1 MYTNNTR
8 RNPDE
13 STQPQQRV
21 TQNARDNQKDVCRVT
36 CGKTRTFQNYRN
48 RTCYTGR
55 SRGAFY
61 SHYDDIFS
69 VAEDYENELFER
81 FFDNATLLN
90 LGNVDEFIDTLF
102 RYLRENDNNY
112 KLLCR
117 SNESLFSAKKL
128 CNIAC
133 AKLLELCNDNPRCV
147 DKQYLEIEINVFVS
161 GLTFE
166 YIRYCRGSSTATL
179 DELHDYT
186 KQWAK
191 GFTARRSSKY

>member
-1 MYTNNTR
+1 MKARNLNNASRRTR
-8 RNPDE
+8 ATIKKTFAELLAEKRE
-13 STQPQQRV
+13 LSKITV
-21 TQNARDNQKDVCRVT
+21 TELVT
-36 CGKTRTFQNYRN
+36 RAGL
-48 RTCYTGR
+48 

-69 VAEDYENELFER
+69 VAED
-81 FFDNATLLN
+81 
-90 LGNVDEFIDTLF
+90 DEFIDTLF

-191 GFTARRSSKY
+191 GFTARRTSKY

>member
-1 MYTNNTR
+1 MKARNLNNASRRTR
-8 RNPDE
+8 ATIKKTFAELLAEKRE
-13 STQPQQRV
+13 LSKITV
-21 TQNARDNQKDVCRVT
+21 TELVT
-36 CGKTRTFQNYRN
+36 RAEL
-48 RTCYTGR
+48 

-191 GFTARRSSKY
+191 GFTARRTSKY